1 MKSIWRSLTR
11 YTRRCSCV
19 SRRDHAPDN
28 GCLRGSGLPIPVN
41 GSLITLSIRSNARIA
56 TRRSLLTQNRRS
68 SINSGWN
75 TASRATLPC
84 RSALLL
90 LFKSDFLAQS
100 CDGLPSRFPGLC
112 SIHRR
117 QQTFGIFWRPQQM
130 ESFEQPRQL
139 IGRDER
145 NVVAAFAADDHD
157 ATILCYFVTEF
168 GEVSAC
174 SSVSGLNSHEVCII

>member
-1 MKSIWRSLTR
+1 MLERL
-11 YTRRCSCV
+11 
-19 SRRDHAPDN
+19 
-28 GCLRGSGLPIPVN
+28 GLANP
-41 GSLITLSIRSNARIA
+41 GKRIA
-56 TRRSLLTQNRRS
+56 HHALNQIERPDRNSALFTDPNRRS

-84 RSALLL
+84 RSTLLL